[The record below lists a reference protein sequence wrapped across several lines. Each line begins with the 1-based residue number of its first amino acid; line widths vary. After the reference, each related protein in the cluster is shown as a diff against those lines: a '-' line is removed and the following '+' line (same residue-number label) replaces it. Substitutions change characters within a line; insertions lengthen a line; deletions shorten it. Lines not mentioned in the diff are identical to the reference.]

1 MGIADRIWD
10 ALAQVIKMVDTLS
23 VMGSLCCN

>member
-10 ALAQVIKMVDTLS
+10 ALAQVIKINEQVVRLS
-23 VMGSLCCN
+23 VMRL